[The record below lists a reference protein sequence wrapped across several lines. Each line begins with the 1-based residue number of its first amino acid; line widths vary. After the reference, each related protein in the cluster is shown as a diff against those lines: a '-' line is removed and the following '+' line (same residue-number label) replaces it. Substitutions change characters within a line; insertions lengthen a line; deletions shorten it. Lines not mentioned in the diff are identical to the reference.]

1 MGRAGG
7 GSGVGGTYE
16 KNIEKIGVTVDKLS
30 EWFLALCT
38 GLAGI
43 CAFIVKRIWGRID
56 NIENQMIIL
65 ERNLIT
71 REDLAQIQDTQKL
84 ILQSLLEHRAT
95 EKTDVHK

>member
-7 GSGVGGTYE
+7 GPGVSNTYE
-16 KNIEKIGVTVDKLS
+16 KNIEIGAAVDKLS
-30 EWFLALCT
+30 EWVLALCT

-95 EKTDVHK
+95 EKTDVHE

>member
-1 MGRAGG
+1 
-7 GSGVGGTYE
+7 
-16 KNIEKIGVTVDKLS
+16 VTVDKLT

-43 CAFIVKRIWGRID
+43 CAFTVKRIWGRID
-56 NIENQMIIL
+56 SLENQMIIL

-71 REDLAQIQDTQKL
+71 REDLVQIQDTQKL

>member
-7 GSGVGGTYE
+7 GPGVSNTYE
-16 KNIEKIGVTVDKLS
+16 KNIEIGVAVDKLS
-30 EWFLALCT
+30 EWVLALCT

-95 EKTDVHK
+95 EKTDVHE